1 MTSQIKMLDKKTF
14 QKDLDEMLGE
24 IIQKDLDEMNKRIDD
39 ITIHNEE
46 LGEDD
51 GEYDVSFM
59 EREKMIDM
67 KMYMEKILNLITDHV
82 KVNL

>member
-1 MTSQIKMLDKKTF
+1 MLEEII

-24 IIQKDLDEMNKRIDD
+24 IIQKDLDEINERIDD
-39 ITIHNEE
+39 YTIHNEE

-51 GEYDVSFM
+51 DDYDVCVM
-59 EREKMIDM
+59 ERNGLIDM

-82 KVNL
+82 EVNL

>member
-1 MTSQIKMLDKKTF
+1 MLDKKTF

-51 GEYDVSFM
+51 EDYDVCVM
-59 EREKMIDM
+59 ELGGLKCERVYM
-67 KMYMEKILNLITDHV
+67 KKILNLITDDV
-82 KVNL
+82 EVN